1 EKEQVMLYIENE
13 HEQNEKLII
22 YDVKNKNEIISTDF
36 EKSKCIEHVIGGLRN
51 CVEIDTVTSDKIIL
65 KVETDEERIIK
76 KIQPPK
82 QQLSFRW
89 A

>member
-1 EKEQVMLYIENE
+1 
-13 HEQNEKLII
+13 
-22 YDVKNKNEIISTDF
+22 
-36 EKSKCIEHVIGGLRN
+36 
-51 CVEIDTVTSDKIIL
+51 VTSDKIIL